1 SAFTTQFFAAEKVVS
16 YAKAWHGGRLTV
28 GDAPVAAV
36 CSPSRPKNCS
46 ASFSSP
52 LTHCQLKA
60 YTEAKA
66 NPSEGVRW
74 QITRYRT
81 PARQD
86 QLPFPDATLAR
97 ASSRRR
103 PFLAPT

>member
-1 SAFTTQFFAAEKVVS
+1 MAFTTQIFLRPGRWFHT
-16 YAKAWHGGRLTV
+16 AKAWHGGHLTV
-28 GDAPVAAV
+28 CDAPVAAV
-36 CSPSRPKNCS
+36 CSPSRPNNCS

-74 QITRYRT
+74 QITR
-81 PARQD
+81 
-86 QLPFPDATLAR
+86 
-97 ASSRRR
+97 
-103 PFLAPT
+103 

>member
-1 SAFTTQFFAAEKVVS
+1 MMTLATQLRSRLATLGPEQESAFTTQFFAAEKVVS

-36 CSPSRPKNCS
+36 CSPSRPNNCS

-52 LTHCQLKA
+52 LTHGQLKA

-66 NPSEGVRW
+66 NPS
-74 QITRYRT
+74 
-81 PARQD
+81 
-86 QLPFPDATLAR
+86 
-97 ASSRRR
+97 
-103 PFLAPT
+103 